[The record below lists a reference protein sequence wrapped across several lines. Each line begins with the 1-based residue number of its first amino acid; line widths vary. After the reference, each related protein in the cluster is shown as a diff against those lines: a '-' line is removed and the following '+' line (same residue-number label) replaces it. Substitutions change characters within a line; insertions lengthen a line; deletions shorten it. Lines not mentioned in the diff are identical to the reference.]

1 MAEAPKFCYACGS
14 PLGEGA
20 LTCASCQQLAYK
32 ADIDELAKQARALEN
47 AGDIAAAASTWGKAL
62 ELLPRESQQAASIR
76 EHRAELGA
84 RTRMPAPSAVAVQP
98 FEYSGNVAMVNG
110 PAGNPSVA
118 VASPSNSSQSGSANT
133 GTDWKKRFG
142 PLGVL
147 VAFFAKFKTVGLLLL
162 TKGKFL
168 LFGLTKLNTLLSM
181 FASMALY
188 WALYGWKF
196 GVGFVL
202 GIYVHEMG
210 HVSALRHFGLRASA
224 PMFIPGFGAFVS
236 LYDSPANESQDARIG
251 LAGPIWGVA
260 AAIFFQLSGILT
272 GNALWFALAHTT
284 AYINLFNLIPI
295 WQLDGGRGFRA
306 LNRAQRTWAIGLM
319 GVMWYFTGA
328 GLFLILALGAAYRI
342 FWQKDFPAQGDS
354 GAFVQYAAL
363 LITLGALLA
372 GK

>member
-1 MAEAPKFCYACGS
+1 LAEAPKFCYACGS
-14 PLGEGA
+14 PVGEGA
-20 LTCASCQQLAYK
+20 LTCPACQQPAYK
-32 ADIDELAKQARALEN
+32 ADIDELARQARALEN
-47 AGDIAAAASTWGKAL
+47 AGDIPAAAATWGKAL
-62 ELLPRESQQAASIR
+62 ELLPRESPQAATIR
-76 EHRAELGA
+76 EHRLALGA
-84 RTRMPAPSAVAVQP
+84 QSRMSAPPAPGSQVLAVSA
-98 FEYSGNVAMVNG
+98 SG
-110 PAGNPSVA
+110 SVA
-118 VASPSNSSQSGSANT
+118 TAPAPGESQSGSAPA

-210 HVSALRHFGLRASA
+210 HVWALRHFGLRASA

-260 AAIFFQLSGILT
+260 AAIFFQLAGILT
-272 GNALWFALAHTT
+272 GHPLWFALAHTT

-306 LNRAQRTWAIGLM
+306 LDRQQRLLAIGLM

-342 FWQKDFPAQGDS
+342 FWHKDFPAQGDS
-354 GAFVQYAAL
+354 GAFFQYAAL
-363 LITLGALLA
+363 LVTLGALLA

>member
-1 MAEAPKFCYACGS
+1 MSGGPIIFVGVALGRCSQILLACGS
-14 PLGEGA
+14 PLSEGA
-20 LTCASCQQLAYK
+20 LACASASSAYK

-47 AGDIAAAASTWGKAL
+47 AGDLAAAASTWGKAL

-76 EHRAELGA
+76 EYRMDLEA

-98 FEYSGNVAMVNG
+98 YPASAATTNG
-110 PAGNPSVA
+110 
-118 VASPSNSSQSGSANT
+118 SSQAVGAQSPPSDSTNT

-210 HVSALRHFGLRASA
+210 HVWALRHFGLRASA

-251 LAGPIWGVA
+251 LAGPIWSRRGHL
-260 AAIFFQLSGILT
+260 FPT
-272 GNALWFALAHTT
+272 GRYSH
-284 AYINLFNLIPI
+284 
-295 WQLDGGRGFRA
+295 G
-306 LNRAQRTWAIGLM
+306 
-319 GVMWYFTGA
+319 
-328 GLFLILALGAAYRI
+328 
-342 FWQKDFPAQGDS
+342 
-354 GAFVQYAAL
+354 
-363 LITLGALLA
+363 
-372 GK
+372 